1 MDVVCCSLLN
11 LKYYTFLAIC
21 SGAILLCRR
30 LEKRFSPC
38 WCWSLTPDTEWMWY
52 GFGAILLSRQLE
64 KCSSSCWCVANNNA
78 AQIWFLVWGGWRGER
93 WHGNKHLRH
102 DDAWQRDNIPHLCV
116 VFWGVILFLS
126 PTIIPNGQKML
137 YYYLVKFIICGT
149 SIVIVWVPIWSF
161 VLFYHEIFYLIESI
175 SIYVILHL
183 MGSYT

>member
-30 LEKRFSPC
+30 LEKRSSPC

-78 AQIWFLVWGGWRGER
+78 AQIWFLVWGGWRDER
-93 WHGNKHLRH
+93 WHGNKHLRR
-102 DDAWQRDNIPHLCV
+102 DDAWQCDNIPHFCL
-116 VFWGVILFLS
+116 LFGEWFFFS

-175 SIYVILHL
+175 SIYVILHHR
-183 MGSYT
+183 GSYT